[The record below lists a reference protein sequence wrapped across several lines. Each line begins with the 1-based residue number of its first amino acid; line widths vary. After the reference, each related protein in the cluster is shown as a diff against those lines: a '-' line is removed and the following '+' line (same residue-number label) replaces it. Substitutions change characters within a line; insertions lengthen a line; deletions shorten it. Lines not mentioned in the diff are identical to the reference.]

1 MFVGLLVAKVAIVV
15 LGLFVALQGYRAAK
29 RERSNRM
36 LLVAGGFTLL
46 SVGSVLEGF
55 CYDVLDLSTLL
66 SGTIQTGFVGLGMVL
81 IATSLLVPGATTRR
95 DV

>member
-29 RERSNRM
+29 RERSNQM

-55 CYDVLDLSTLL
+55 CYEVLDLSTLL
-66 SGTIQTGFVGLGMVL
+66 SGMIQIGVVGLGMVL
-81 IATSLLVPGATTRR
+81 IVTSLLVPGTTTRR